1 MAQSTQVLMFF
12 LGSIGVVVGLVLF
25 MEWVEKKLKKRKQ
38 INFKETIDHNTIVYN
53 FHNELMDELHWRGE
67 LRRLKQQLHQR
78 LELGWEMQR
87 ISMGLFLRIN
97 KWDYETYY
105 KEYDIAYNKYLDAR
119 KKVDAKTIEDIKNN
133 NLK

>member
-1 MAQSTQVLMFF
+1 MMFITTI
-12 LGSIGVVVGLVLF
+12 LILLGLVLL
-25 MEWVEKKLKKRKQ
+25 MDRIQKVKKNRKQ

-53 FHNELMDELHWRGE
+53 FHNELMDELHWRGQ
-67 LRRLKQQLHQR
+67 LRSLKQQLHQR
-78 LELGWEMQR
+78 LELGWEMDR
-87 ISMGLFLRIN
+87 ISMGLLLRIN

>member
-1 MAQSTQVLMFF
+1 MMFIT
-12 LGSIGVVVGLVLF
+12 SILILLGLVLL
-25 MEWVEKKLKKRKQ
+25 MDRIQKVKKNRKQ

-53 FHNELMDELHWRGE
+53 FHNELMDELHWRGQ
-67 LRRLKQQLHQR
+67 LRSLKQQLHQR
-78 LELGWEMQR
+78 LELGWEMDR
-87 ISMGLFLRIN
+87 ISMGLLLRIN

>member
-1 MAQSTQVLMFF
+1 MNAPMMFIA
-12 LGSIGVVVGLVLF
+12 SILILLGLVLL
-25 MEWVEKKLKKRKQ
+25 MDRIQKVKKNRKQ

-78 LELGWEMQR
+78 LELGWEMDR
-87 ISMGLFLRIN
+87 ISMGLLLRIN

-105 KEYDIAYNKYLDAR
+105 KEYDIAYNKYMEAR

>member
-1 MAQSTQVLMFF
+1 MMFIT
-12 LGSIGVVVGLVLF
+12 SILILLGLVLL
-25 MEWVEKKLKKRKQ
+25 MDRIQKVKKTRKQ

-53 FHNELMDELHWRGE
+53 FHNELMDELHWRGQ
-67 LRRLKQQLHQR
+67 LRSLKQQLHQR
-78 LELGWEMQR
+78 LELGWEMDR
-87 ISMGLFLRIN
+87 ISMGLLLRIN